1 MNLRPYRQ
9 PSRQRARQ
17 RQIGQKA
24 NAADKIIGKP
34 VEDHRGY
41 RADRGERGDNRGD
54 DWPSTCR
61 CPKDRPHGQLS
72 RRNGFRRVWP
82 PWMRSAD
89 TRFALADGLILW
101 GPSPFYGVD
110 LTPLRS
116 KWGDWLLAGSILRL
130 WLAAAKVVRSLH
142 GVAGRAL
149 GRRAETR
156 AEESAARK
164 DEKVKAAAKA
174 EALERIKVRCSSL
187 SEGDSYVIAFC
198 LLNNQ

>member
-1 MNLRPYRQ
+1 MSEGSPPRPIE
-9 PSRQRARQ
+9 PPEWVSKGLATLD
-17 RQIGQKA
+17 A
-24 NAADKIIGKP
+24 
-34 VEDHRGY
+34 VSGY
-41 RADRGERGDNRGD
+41 TFA
-54 DWPSTCR
+54 
-61 CPKDRPHGQLS
+61 
-72 RRNGFRRVWP
+72 F
-82 PWMRSAD
+82 
-89 TRFALADGLILW
+89 FALADGLILW

-149 GRRAETR
+149 SRRAEIR

>member
-1 MNLRPYRQ
+1 MVSASADSIARETTLVNHEGPMEPKGPYRQ

-34 VEDHRGY
+34 VEHHRGY

-89 TRFALADGLILW
+89 TRSPSSPSRTASFSGSVALLRRRSDAPAVEMGRLAV
-101 GPSPFYGVD
+101 GGKHPSPLASRGEGCSVA
-110 LTPLRS
+110 S
-116 KWGDWLLAGSILRL
+116 WGRWSGAQ
-130 WLAAAKVVRSLH
+130 
-142 GVAGRAL
+142 
-149 GRRAETR
+149 
-156 AEESAARK
+156 
-164 DEKVKAAAKA
+164 
-174 EALERIKVRCSSL
+174 
-187 SEGDSYVIAFC
+187 SEGRNTSRRVSGTKG
-198 LLNNQ
+198 